1 MFLYCV
7 AVGGLPETRPIAPA
21 CSRCYHFGITSKEN
35 PIRQD
40 AYAAAGVSIDAA
52 VAAKEQIKQLAKA
65 TFNSNVLAGPGF
77 FGGMFEMPAGYK
89 KPVLV
94 SSCDGVGTKLK
105 IATAVGKHDTVGM
118 DIVNHSV
125 NDILTCGATPLFFLD
140 YIAMG
145 KLDPDLVAD
154 VVKGLSTACQEV
166 GCALIGGETAEM
178 PGLYHGNDYDLAGF
192 IVGIVEKDGIL
203 NGQSIKPGDAV
214 LGLPSTGLHTNGYSL
229 ARRVLGE
236 SASAMAIRYPTL
248 DKSVGE
254 ALLAPH
260 RSYLKDLKP
269 VLGEIKGLAHI
280 TGGGFTENIPRTL
293 PPGTA
298 VRIDK
303 SSWNVLPIFEL
314 IQELGNVAD
323 AEMYRVFNMGIGMTI
338 FADPAK
344 VTSLLAAM
352 PEAKVIGEVI
362 ADTGKGRVVIE

>member
-1 MFLYCV
+1 M
-7 AVGGLPETRPIAPA
+7 IAPTG
-21 CSRCYHFGITSKEN
+21 SRCYHFGTTSKEI
-35 PIRQD
+35 PITQD

-52 VAAKEQIKQLAKA
+52 AVAKEQIKKLAMA

-77 FGGMFEMPAGYK
+77 FGGMFEMPVGFK

-105 IATAVGKHDTVGM
+105 IATATGKHDTVGL

-145 KLDPDLVAD
+145 KLDPILVTD
-154 VVKGLSTACQEV
+154 VVKGLSAACQEV

-192 IVGIVEKDGIL
+192 IVGIVEKDNIV
-203 NGQSIKPGDAV
+203 NGRSIKPGDAV

-229 ARRVLGE
+229 ARKVLGE
-236 SASAMAIRYPTL
+236 TRSAMFMHYPTL
-248 DKSVGE
+248 DASVGE
-254 ALLAPH
+254 TLLVPH

-269 VLGEIKGLAHI
+269 VLSQIKGLAHI
-280 TGGGFTENIPRTL
+280 TGGGFVDNIPRAL
-293 PPGTA
+293 PAGTS
-298 VRIDK
+298 VHITK
-303 SSWNVLPIFEL
+303 GSWQILPIFEL
-314 IQELGNVAD
+314 IQELGHVGD
-323 AEMYRVFNMGIGMTI
+323 TEMYRIFNMGIGMVV

-344 VTSLLAAM
+344 VPALIKAM
-352 PEAKVIGEVI
+352 SEAKIIGEVV
-362 ADTGKGRVVIE
+362 ADTGKGRVIIG